1 MIKVLKASAGSG
13 KTYALAKEYI
23 RLLLCS
29 TEPSAYRHILA
40 VTFTNK
46 ATDEMK
52 RRILKELYILST
64 DPASSPYRKDF
75 VPSLL
80 ADDAVLQKRAGEQ
93 LTAILHDYSAFSVS
107 TIDKFFQQTL
117 RAFSREIGQFA
128 SYQVDLDK
136 PALIQESVDRVL
148 DALTDD
154 DSDLLIWLTE
164 AVRSDLAREGKLR
177 LEKKLA
183 SVAESLLSVD
193 HEEALRRSPSASEIE
208 WDKERLLETKKEL
221 EIIVGN
227 YLDSVRTASSKII
240 DILKEKGIQLTDFS
254 GGQKGFMMQIGRY
267 PKLKPMDTVPVPTAS
282 FMSNSAD
289 PDKWFSKAKAR
300 MRDSLP
306 ASFEAMLEDFCS
318 LFGERYRLWST
329 SRIILDQI
337 YGLGVAKELRD
348 AFTEIQK
355 SKNVLSLDDS
365 NTILRGIID
374 GTDAPFI
381 YEKLGVRYE
390 DFLLDEF
397 QDTSTVQW
405 DNFRPLLE
413 NSLSEGHDNLIV
425 GDVKQSIYRW
435 RGSDWDLLG
444 SAVQSQLGVPSSDIV
459 ALENNYRTCRK
470 IVKFNNAFFSY
481 AASELDR
488 LLGDD
493 PKKAGSISEIY
504 ADVRQRS
511 KFNSSAPGSVEVEF
525 VDDQIKE
532 ILESIGEVTER
543 GAGYG
548 DITIL
553 VRNNDDGSAVAQ
565 ALVDAGIPVISD
577 DSLSVKSSVMVRR
590 LVSQLSLSDES
601 VSGEGRELVAGFL
614 AKSLGLTVPESY
626 HSLVDL
632 SENLLRDL
640 RKAYPETFRAEI
652 PYIRS
657 FMDYLQDWVSKGGN
671 DLAAFLKDWEL
682 ADPKIASPDVG
693 SSVRVMTIHKSKGL
707 EFKYVIIPFAEKVD
721 LFKAS
726 SYWCKP
732 EVDGTPLESVCDG
745 VFNVRLSSSSDCS
758 FFSED
763 YRRELKKQMIDNI
776 NVFYVAMTRPVYG
789 LKIIAATPPKNKL
802 DGDTNWKNM
811 SQILFGFVKSMSSR
825 FGEAFDF
832 HGLER
837 KAREEKPIPADFPS
851 YPVNDRGR
859 LRFSPEAYDY
869 FWQDVT
875 VGPHAS
881 ARRRGLVLHK
891 ILSGVRIPSDLPRA
905 VDMVVLSGELE
916 SSDRSA
922 TVDFL
927 KAEIASVIDRGWF
940 PEDGSG
946 ILNESAVYSTDGL
959 VHRPDR
965 VILHSDGSVDVIDYK
980 FGSPKPS
987 YHAQVRRYMDLFR
1000 SMGHENV
1007 RGYLW
1012 FIHEDAADEILEIR

>member
-23 RLLLCS
+23 RLLLGS
-29 TEPSAYRHILA
+29 TEPLAYRHILA

-80 ADDAVLQKRAGEQ
+80 ADNAALQKRAGEQ

-136 PALIQESVDRVL
+136 ASLIQESIDHVL
-148 DALTDD
+148 DALTED

-164 AVRSDLAREGKLR
+164 AVRSDLARGGKLR
-177 LEKKLA
+177 LEQKLA

-193 HEEALRRSPSASEIE
+193 HDEALRRSPSASEIE
-208 WDKERLLETKKEL
+208 WDKKRLLETKEKL
-221 EIIVGN
+221 EEIALA
-227 YLDSVRTASSKII
+227 YLTSVRDAAVEILEVLDTAGV
-240 DILKEKGIQLTDFS
+240 DPGDFNR
-254 GGQKGFMMQIGRY
+254 GFMK
-267 PKLKPMDTVPVPTAS
+267 KLVPYAALKDSDDVPFLPDNFQS
-282 FMSNSAD
+282 YSSD

-300 MRDSLP
+300 LKDSLP
-306 ASFEAMLEDFCS
+306 ASFDAMLDSFCS
-318 LFGERYRLWST
+318 LFDDRYRLWST

-337 YGLGVAKELRD
+337 YGLGIAKELRD

-488 LLGDD
+488 LLGDN
-493 PKKAGSISEIY
+493 PKKAGSISGIY
-504 ADVRQRS
+504 SDVRQRS
-511 KFNSSAPGSVEVEF
+511 KFNSSAPGSVEVNF

-532 ILESIGEVTER
+532 ILASIGEVTER

-553 VRNNDDGSAVAQ
+553 VRNNGDGSAVAQ

-590 LVSQLSLSDES
+590 LVSQLSLSDSS
-601 VSGEGRELVAGFL
+601 VSGEGKELVASFL

-640 RKAYPETFRAEI
+640 RKAYPETFSAEI

-657 FMDYLQDWVSKGGN
+657 FMDYLQDWVGKGGN

-721 LFKAS
+721 LFKPS
-726 SYWCKP
+726 SYWCRP
-732 EVDGTPLESVCDG
+732 EIDGTPLEAVCDG
-745 VFNVRLSSSSDCS
+745 IFNVSLSSSSDRS
-758 FFSED
+758 LFSED

-776 NVFYVAMTRPVYG
+776 NVFYVAMTRPIYG

-832 HGLER
+832 HGLKR
-837 KAREEKPIPADFPS
+837 KSREERPIPADYPS

-869 FWQDVT
+869 FGPDGT

-905 VDMVVLSGELE
+905 VDMVILSGELE

-927 KAEIASVIDRGWF
+927 KAEIASVLDRGWF
-940 PEDGSG
+940 PEEGSG
-946 ILNESAVYSTDGL
+946 ILNESAVYSTDGM